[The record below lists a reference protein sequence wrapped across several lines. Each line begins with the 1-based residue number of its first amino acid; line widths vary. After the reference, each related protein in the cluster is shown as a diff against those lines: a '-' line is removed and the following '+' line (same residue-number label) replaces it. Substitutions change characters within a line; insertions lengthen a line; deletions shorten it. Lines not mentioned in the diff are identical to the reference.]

1 MLSRLSV
8 SNYALI
14 NKLQVNFHANLNTV
28 TGETGAGKS
37 IILGAL
43 SLILGNR
50 ADLSVLKDKDKKCIV
65 EGQFE
70 VSNYPLKRF
79 FEINDLDYD
88 SSTILRREITPS
100 GKSRAFINDTPV
112 NLKVMRELGLQL
124 IDIHSQHQNLELSN
138 QKFQLNL
145 VDSVAGANEAIT
157 KYKAQFSAYKSTN
170 KELEQL
176 QENAEQAQADLDY
189 YQFQF
194 TQLEEATLEENE
206 QEDLESELEQLNHAE
221 EIKTALT
228 ETVALLD
235 NETFSV
241 LQGVKDG
248 HRTLNKVTGY
258 LKDAESFAGRLES
271 AAIEL
276 SDIHQELEMLAER
289 VEFNPSRIEEVNDRL
304 NLLYSLQQKHHV
316 ATVAELIVL
325 RDEFDQK
332 INKAVGYEDEIEALK
347 NKLEDQ
353 KADLEKLA
361 QNLSKTRQKAFK
373 KIESSVVGDLNQLG
387 MTKAKLQVVHNY
399 LKDFQPDGKDEIAIL
414 FSANPDS
421 EPDEIS
427 KIASG
432 GEMSRLMLAIKNL
445 LRNSKA
451 LPTIVFDE
459 IDTGVSGEIALKMGA
474 IIKSFSANTQ
484 IINITHLPQIA
495 AKGDTHFR
503 VYKFEEKGKTFTS
516 IKALD
521 ATERVEELAKM
532 VGGENL
538 TETTIKAAEELL
550 RI

>member
-1 MLSRLSV
+1 MLSRLSI

-14 NKLQVNFHANLNTV
+14 NKLQVNFHANLNTM

-50 ADLSVLKDKDKKCIV
+50 ADLSVLKEKDKKCIV

-79 FEINDLDYD
+79 FETNDLDYD

-145 VDSVAGANEAIT
+145 VDSVAGAGEALK
-157 KYKAQFSAYKSTN
+157 KYKAQFLAYKSIK
-170 KELEQL
+170 KELDQL

-194 TQLEEATLEENE
+194 TQLEEARLEENE

-221 EIKTALT
+221 EIKTALN

-235 NETFSV
+235 NENFSV

-248 HRTLNKVTGY
+248 HRTLNKVTDY
-258 LKDAESFAGRLES
+258 LKDAESLAERLES

-276 SDIHQELEMLAER
+276 SDIHQELEILAEQ
-289 VEFNPSRIEEVNDRL
+289 VEFNPARIEEVNDRL

-325 RDEFDQK
+325 RNEFDQK
-332 INKAVGYEDEIEALK
+332 INKAVGYDDEIEFLK
-347 NKLEDQ
+347 NKLEEQ
-353 KADLEKLA
+353 KAEVEKLA
-361 QNLSKTRQKAFK
+361 QSLSKTRQKAFK
-373 KIESSVVGDLNQLG
+373 KIESSVVSDLNQMG

-399 LKDFQPDGKDEIAIL
+399 LEDFQPDGKDGIAFL

-459 IDTGVSGEIALKMGA
+459 IDTGVSGEIALKMGT

-521 ATERVEELAKM
+521 AAERVEELAKM

>member
-1 MLSRLSV
+1 MLSRLSI

-14 NKLQVNFHANLNTV
+14 NKLQVNFHANLNTM

-50 ADLSVLKDKDKKCIV
+50 ADLSVLKEKDKKCIV

-79 FEINDLDYD
+79 FETNDLDYD
-88 SSTILRREITPS
+88 FSTILRREITPS

-145 VDSVAGANEAIT
+145 VDSVAGAGEALK
-157 KYKAQFSAYKSTN
+157 KYKAQFLAYKSIK
-170 KELEQL
+170 KELDQL

-194 TQLEEATLEENE
+194 TQLEEARLEENE

-221 EIKTALT
+221 EIKTALN

-235 NETFSV
+235 NENFSV

-248 HRTLNKVTGY
+248 HRTLNKVTDY
-258 LKDAESFAGRLES
+258 LKDAESLAERLES

-276 SDIHQELEMLAER
+276 SDIHQELEILAEQ
-289 VEFNPSRIEEVNDRL
+289 VEFNPARIEEVNDRL

-325 RDEFDQK
+325 RNEFDQK
-332 INKAVGYEDEIEALK
+332 INKAVGYDEEIEFLK
-347 NKLEDQ
+347 NKLEEQ
-353 KADLEKLA
+353 KAEVEKLA
-361 QNLSKTRQKAFK
+361 QSLSKTRQKAFK
-373 KIESSVVGDLNQLG
+373 KIESSVVSDLTQMG

-399 LKDFQPDGKDEIAIL
+399 LEDFQPDGKDGIAFL

-459 IDTGVSGEIALKMGA
+459 IDTGVSGEIALKMGT

-495 AKGDTHFR
+495 AKGDIHFR

-521 ATERVEELAKM
+521 AAERVEELAKM